1 MANSNE
7 FIFLHHNRKK
17 FHNKYRIVYQ
27 HVKNVA
33 PTDNA
38 RIGFNG
44 HRAIKILF
52 PSSRLE
58 K

>member
-1 MANSNE
+1 MANSND

-27 HVKNVA
+27 YVKNVA

-52 PSSRLE
+52 SSSR
-58 K
+58 